1 MKFSLELRSFG
12 FTNAKKNHINKTFVT
27 FRFVYGKDMVEHAK
41 TVRKI
46 DNIRFSKRGKFSYNA
61 GEVGFVGMRGGQVGE
76 GVEVA
81 VEGIYLVLDR
91 GEVNGNG
98 DVDVG
103 HLGGDAADGVEDD
116 VVVMVGEG
124 GGEVLGGRVNKESGE
139 N

>member
-1 MKFSLELRSFG
+1 
-12 FTNAKKNHINKTFVT
+12 
-27 FRFVYGKDMVEHAK
+27 
-41 TVRKI
+41 
-46 DNIRFSKRGKFSYNA
+46 
-61 GEVGFVGMRGGQVGE
+61 MRGGQVGE

-81 VEGIYLVLDR
+81 VEGIYLLLDR

-103 HLGGDAADGVEDD
+103 HLSGDSADGVEDD

-124 GGEVLGGRVNKESGE
+124 GGEVLGGRVNKERGE